1 MKLKASIA
9 ACLALASIASASGIT
24 LYEDIQT
31 KQIFTEPGENRQKLG
46 NFIQE
51 NNVAELMSKEVKGIP
66 VTSKAKSLEFS
77 GTHYFGFTSNSY
89 GKDNANKGS
98 SSAGFEMRRNYVQA
112 KAFLNDKDY
121 FRVTLDAIKEL
132 EAAPT
137 ANGMSSGYSGAFVKY
152 AYLYLDNILPYTGAE
167 IGIAHRPWIDYEE
180 HNGWFYRSFN
190 KVLVEDKFSCYQATS
205 GSSTTT
211 CVGPDL
217 VNSADLGVN
226 FKTKTPYF
234 TSELGI
240 FNGEGYHADKAA
252 ANQQN
257 SNGGQMSYEWRLT
270 AHPFGDGKKVGKYD
284 LTKDE
289 YAHISF
295 AGLSSKNHKDN
306 SVTVG
311 DNAEYDRDFYI
322 IHGVY
327 NHPYGLIAAQYI
339 DGKDKGHNAAAEAV
353 STVEKEYKAWSIN
366 GEIRPVKDWTIMAR
380 YDNLDVKYPKNPTAA
395 NYNNVASTYND
406 MKVGD
411 ATQWIY
417 GVAYK
422 YSKNVTLLATGKT
435 VDAKD
440 ETRFNNT
447 TGQKVG
453 DRADK
458 QTWMLT
464 TEVKW

>member
-24 LYEDIQT
+24 LYEDIKT
-31 KQIFTEPGENRQKLG
+31 KQIFTEPGENRQKIG
-46 NFIQE
+46 NFVQE
-51 NNVAELMSKEVKGIP
+51 SNVAELMSKEVKGIP
-66 VTSKAKSLEFS
+66 VTSKAKSIEFS

-89 GKDNANKGS
+89 GANNANAGS
-98 SSAGFEMRRNYVQA
+98 SAAGFEMRRNYVQA

-180 HNGWFYRSFN
+180 HNGWYYRSIN
-190 KVLVEDKFSCYQATS
+190 KVLIEDKFSCFQKTAGTN
-205 GSSTTT
+205 SSATT

-240 FNGEGYHADKAA
+240 FNGEGYHADKNA

-257 SNGGQMSYEWRLT
+257 SNAGQMSYEWRLT
-270 AHPFGDGKKVGKYD
+270 GHIFGDGKKVGKYKLD
-284 LTKDE
+284 QDM
-289 YAHISF
+289 YANISF
-295 AGLSSKNHKDN
+295 AGLSSKNHKDDTI
-306 SVTVG
+306 TVG
-311 DNAEYDRDFYI
+311 DNAEYDRDMYI
-322 IHGVY
+322 IHGVF
-327 NHPYGLIAAQYI
+327 NHPYGLIAAQYV
-339 DGKDKGHNAAAEAV
+339 DAKDRGHNDVSSAV
-353 STVEKEYKAWSIN
+353 KTRAKDMTMWSIN
-366 GEIRPVKDWTIMAR
+366 GELRPVKDWTILAR
-380 YDNLDVKYPKNPTAA
+380 YDDMKTEYPDQTASATGNNELDVN
-395 NYNNVASTYND
+395 
-406 MKVGD
+406 D
-411 ATQWIY
+411 ATQWIA

-422 YSKNVTLLATGKT
+422 YSKNINFIASYKQVDSKDNTAVAGKT
-435 VDAKD
+435 Y
-440 ETRFNNT
+440 
-447 TGQKVG
+447 KVG
-453 DRADK
+453 DQLDK
-458 QTWMLT
+458 KTFMLT